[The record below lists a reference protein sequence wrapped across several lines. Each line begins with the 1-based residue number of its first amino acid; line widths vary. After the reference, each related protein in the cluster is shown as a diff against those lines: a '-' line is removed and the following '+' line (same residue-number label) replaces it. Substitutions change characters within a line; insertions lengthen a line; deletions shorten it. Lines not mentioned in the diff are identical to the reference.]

1 MKTEG
6 NDKLTLQTPVG
17 AQDGSLTLKTDGGTL
32 SGSLANSQETVDFTG
47 GAVDGGTVS
56 FCTKIPTPIGK
67 LKAYI
72 MGAVEGDH
80 FSGKDIVAL
89 GPAAWN

>member
-1 MKTEG
+1 MHRRNAG
-6 NDKLTLQTPVG
+6 W
-17 AQDGSLTLKTDGGTL
+17 
-32 SGSLANSQETVDFTG
+32 TVEFTG
-47 GAVDGGTVS
+47 GAVDGGTVRC
-56 FCTKIPTPIGK
+56 CTKIPTPIGK